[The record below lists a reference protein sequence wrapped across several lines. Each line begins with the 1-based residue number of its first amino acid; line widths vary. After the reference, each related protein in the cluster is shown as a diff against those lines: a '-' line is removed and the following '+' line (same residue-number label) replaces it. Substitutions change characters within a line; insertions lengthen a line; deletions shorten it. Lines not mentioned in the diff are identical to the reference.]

1 MDIDK
6 LDEIFAK
13 AKKLNEV
20 REAGLAKEYEAN
32 RAKHEAM
39 RAREEELENIAAL
52 KRLKERVVSAERDR
66 IYQVK
71 KLRVMNDM
79 NGIKTVKDKK
89 ISFRITEAD
98 LIELKRKAAY
108 EAMPYQTLLTR
119 LVKKYLK
126 GRLEF
131 KANEV

>member
-1 MDIDK
+1 MDK

-32 RAKHEAM
+32 RAKQEAL
-39 RAREEELENIAAL
+39 RAREQELENIAAL

-98 LIELKRKAAY
+98 LIELKSKAAY

-119 LVKKYLK
+119 LVKKYVK

>member
-32 RAKHEAM
+32 RAKQEAM

-52 KRLKERVVSAERDR
+52 KRLKE
-66 IYQVK
+66 
-71 KLRVMNDM
+71 
-79 NGIKTVKDKK
+79 K
-89 ISFRITEAD
+89 II
-98 LIELKRKAAY
+98 LVPAAS
-108 EAMPYQTLLTR
+108 PC
-119 LVKKYLK
+119 
-126 GRLEF
+126 
-131 KANEV
+131 